1 MNFSSK
7 LVENAVNSLASL
19 PGIGKRTAL
28 RLVLYLLKKDK
39 INSYRIADSIKTLI
53 DNINYCK
60 ICHNICEEN
69 ICSICNS
76 EKRNKET
83 ICVIRDF
90 RDLISIENTKEFN
103 GLYHILGGLI
113 SPMEGI
119 NPSDLNIESLL
130 DRVKQ
135 NNIKEVILA
144 LSTTMDGETT
154 NFFIYKKLIDLN
166 IKITTISRGV
176 SIGDDLEYTD
186 EITLG
191 RSLINRQPFEYTLK
205 S

>member
-1 MNFSSK
+1 M
-7 LVENAVNSLASL
+7 
-19 PGIGKRTAL
+19 
-28 RLVLYLLKKDK
+28 
-39 INSYRIADSIKTLI
+39 
-53 DNINYCK
+53 
-60 ICHNICEEN
+60 
-69 ICSICNS
+69 
-76 EKRNKET
+76 
-83 ICVIRDF
+83 
-90 RDLISIENTKEFN
+90 
-103 GLYHILGGLI
+103 
-113 SPMEGI
+113 
-119 NPSDLNIESLL
+119 
-130 DRVKQ
+130 KQ